1 MSDQLPRLGGLSE
14 PEKYERL
21 VDRVPGVWWSDA
33 GPFAGLHELN
43 AVRVEYFRRVFG
55 GVGGKRVFDVGG
67 GGGDPPGTRAPAGG
81 TGDGCRPSAEIL
93 GGGRGDRPRPG

>member
-55 GVGGKRVFDVGG
+55 GFGGKRGLDVGCGGGVPPAGPPAGGGAGGGARPPPENASGG
-67 GGGDPPGTRAPAGG
+67 GGGQR
-81 TGDGCRPSAEIL
+81 
-93 GGGRGDRPRPG
+93 